1 MGPFYIWYAFITRNI
16 LKKHIPDYK
25 VLEYLGFIF
34 LNILTIRNY
43 TSDQDGT
50 IFVIFLI
57 LLVIGSYTLKYGPI
71 FLVSLFAIIVN
82 IVLLTRDF
90 WLNLPWW
97 LYVLITGLILIG
109 FAIYNE
115 IKEKKPVIKDIKEK
129 LDL

>member
-1 MGPFYIWYAFITRNI
+1 MI
-16 LKKHIPDYK
+16 
-25 VLEYLGFIF
+25 EYLGFIF

-115 IKEKKPVIKDIKEK
+115 IREKKPVIKDIKEK